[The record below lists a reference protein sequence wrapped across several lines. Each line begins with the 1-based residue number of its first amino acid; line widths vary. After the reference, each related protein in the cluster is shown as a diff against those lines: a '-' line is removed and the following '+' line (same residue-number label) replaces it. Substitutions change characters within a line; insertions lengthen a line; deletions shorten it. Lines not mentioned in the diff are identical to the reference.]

1 MVEFSPFGRKQ
12 NRRGGFHIRPCPFAA
27 AQTSAGAYR
36 MRPYGIFLSDAI
48 HNLYIY
54 YLLFIIYYLLFII
67 YYFLFVYKTFHF
79 CGTNSSSNRRVANSS
94 LMPLM

>member
-1 MVEFSPFGRKQ
+1 
-12 NRRGGFHIRPCPFAA
+12 
-27 AQTSAGAYR
+27 

-48 HNLYIY
+48 HNLS
-54 YLLFIIYYLLFII
+54 YLLFII

>member
-1 MVEFSPFGRKQ
+1 MGKNKS
-12 NRRGGFHIRPCPFAA
+12 RRGGFHIRPCPFAA

-36 MRPYGIFLSDAI
+36 MRPYGIFLSDAL
-48 HNLYIY
+48 HNLY
-54 YLLFIIYYLLFII
+54 YLLFAH
-67 YYFLFVYKTFHF
+67 KTFHF

>member
-1 MVEFSPFGRKQ
+1 MAFSPFIGKK

-48 HNLYIY
+48 HNLP
-54 YLLFIIYYLLFII
+54 YLLFII

>member
-1 MVEFSPFGRKQ
+1 MAFSPFGRKQ

-36 MRPYGIFLSDAI
+36 MRPYVIFERSTATRPTI
-48 HNLYIY
+48 
-54 YLLFIIYYLLFII
+54 FII
-67 YYFLFVYKTFHF
+67 YYFLFAHKTFHF